1 MYEAEILSK
10 RRHSNGV
17 TESSTR
23 FLNAAIFLAFLMM
36 VQLQGFAARSAARKS
51 SGDVRRAAGDNI
63 PVI

>member
-36 VQLQGFAARSAARKS
+36 VQLQGFAARAARKS
-51 SGDVRRAAGDNI
+51 SGDVRRAVGDNI